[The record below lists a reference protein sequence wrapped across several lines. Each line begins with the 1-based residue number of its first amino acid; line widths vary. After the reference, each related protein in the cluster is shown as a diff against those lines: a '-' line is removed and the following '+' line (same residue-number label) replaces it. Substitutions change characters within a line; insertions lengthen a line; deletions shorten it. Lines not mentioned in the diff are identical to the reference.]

1 MVWFYIIGFIVVFI
15 GASAFFGAPYV
26 PSRRRDVTRMFDT
39 LYPLSKNDVV
49 FDAGSGD
56 GLILREVS
64 RRGASAVG
72 YEINPIFW
80 AISKFMSSSYKRVT
94 IKLANFW
101 IEPLPDN
108 VTVVYAFTVTRDG
121 KKLLKKI
128 MRERER
134 LNRPLTV
141 ICYGSPLPGVKPTKS
156 YEAYNLYEF

>member
-1 MVWFYIIGFIVVFI
+1 MTWVYIVGIFIVIIGA
-15 GASAFFGAPYV
+15 GAFFGAPYV
-26 PSRRRDVTRMFDT
+26 PSRRRDVRRMFDT

-64 RRGASAVG
+64 RRGATAVG
-72 YEINPIFW
+72 YEFNPLFW
-80 AISKFMSSSYKRVT
+80 GISKAISSSYKRVT

-101 IEPLPDN
+101 TEPFPDD
-108 VTVVYAFTVTRDG
+108 VTMVYAFTVTRDG

-128 MRERER
+128 TRERER
-134 LNRPLTV
+134 LGRPLTI
-141 ICYGSPLPGVKPTKS
+141 ICYGSPLLGVKPTKS

>member
-1 MVWFYIIGFIVVFI
+1 MIWIYIVGFIVVFI

-26 PSRRRDVTRMFDT
+26 PSRRRDMRRMFDT
-39 LYPLSKNDVV
+39 LYPLSKEDVV

-56 GLILREVS
+56 GVILREVS

-80 AISKFMSSSYKRVT
+80 AISKFLSNGYKRIS

-101 IEPLPDN
+101 IEPFPDD
-108 VTVVYAFTVTRDG
+108 VTLIYAFTVTRDG
-121 KKLLKKI
+121 KRLLKKLR
-128 MRERER
+128 RERER
-134 LNRPLTV
+134 LGRPFTIV
-141 ICYGSPLPGVKPTKS
+141 CYGSPLPGVAPTKS

>member
-1 MVWFYIIGFIVVFI
+1 MTWVYIVGIFIVIIGA
-15 GASAFFGAPYV
+15 GAFFGAPYV
-26 PSRRRDVTRMFDT
+26 PSRRRDVRRMFDT

-64 RRGASAVG
+64 RRGATAVG
-72 YEINPIFW
+72 YEFNPLFW
-80 AISKFMSSSYKRVT
+80 GISKAVSSGYKRVT

-101 IEPLPDN
+101 TEPFPDD
-108 VTVVYAFTVTRDG
+108 VTMVYAFTVTRDG

-128 MRERER
+128 TRERER
-134 LNRPLTV
+134 LGRRLTI

-156 YEAYNLYEF
+156 YAAYNLYEF